1 MRDSQAHRIAGVIRE
16 YDLQGWHRSG
26 TEVDHAS
33 ARWLAERVGECGL
46 EPELERFDFQRV
58 DPELAYVEVGGRK
71 TEGVPLFDGG
81 FTGPEGVAGPLGPLG
96 SGSAIGVAEAGPE
109 LVREYMEA
117 RRAGDHRAIVAV
129 TPTGAG
135 VALMNAVHFFDPFG
149 PPVLQV
155 GSEELERLVG
165 EARQGSEAQVVV
177 TAARRPAKS
186 YNVTARME
194 GRDGGLAPVVV
205 MTPRSGWWH
214 CAGERGGGIACWLE
228 VMRSMAAADPAR
240 DVLFV
245 ATSGHEIGLPGIE
258 AFLKERP
265 GILAGAE
272 SWVHF
277 GANIG
282 ATPGVGP
289 RYAASDEGL
298 REAAGKALREAGALS
313 AEPSDAMV
321 GAESNLITSR
331 GARCAAMVGGGYSLF
346 HREADRW
353 PSAIDVDAV
362 ACCAAGFARV
372 VLDAASSG

>member
-1 MRDSQAHRIAGVIRE
+1 MS
-16 YDLQGWHRSG
+16 
-26 TEVDHAS
+26 AS
-33 ARWLAERVGECGL
+33 TSR
-46 EPELERFDFQRV
+46 RV
-58 DPELAYVEVGGRK
+58 DPELAYVEIGGRK

-96 SGSAIGVAEAGPE
+96 SGSAIGVAEAGSE

-331 GARCAAMVGGGYSLF
+331 GARCAAMVGGDYSLF